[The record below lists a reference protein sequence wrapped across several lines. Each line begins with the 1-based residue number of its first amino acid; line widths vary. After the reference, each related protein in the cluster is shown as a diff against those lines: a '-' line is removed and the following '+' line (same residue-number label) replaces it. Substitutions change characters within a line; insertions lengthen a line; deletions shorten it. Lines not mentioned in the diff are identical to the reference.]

1 MFRNKKPFPNE
12 SIWSRLRNPPAS
24 VRAATRVML
33 VVGLSMWLTML
44 VLLYL
49 GVGRLLMWL
58 TASVVGCAALAA
70 YLRWW
75 PPTTR

>member
-33 VVGLSMWLTML
+33 VVGLSTWLTML
-44 VLLYL
+44 VLFYL
-49 GVGRLLMWL
+49 GVGGLLMWL
-58 TASVVGCAALAA
+58 IASLVGCAALAA
-70 YLRWW
+70 HLHWR
-75 PPTTR
+75 P